1 MTKAMRL
8 NAFTQGCIGH
18 HSEGQWKNPL
28 ARVRAGY
35 KDVRYWIELA
45 QTLERGCFDSLFLA
59 DVHGTYSV
67 YRGSNRVAISQAVQ
81 FPGLDPTLLIPA
93 MAACT
98 RHLGFACT
106 YSTTYFP
113 PYHTAKLF
121 STLDHL
127 TGGRV
132 AWNIVTSYLADALA
146 NFDIADDL
154 THDERYDRA
163 DEYMDVVY
171 KLWEHSWE
179 EDAIVCDI
187 ERDMFTDP
195 DKVHTIDHAG
205 HWFNVKGPHMC
216 EPSPQRTPVL
226 FQAGASGRGQSFAGK
241 HAEGVFMVAPTIAAA
256 ADDVRKLRAAAVA
269 AGRKS
274 EDIQINQ
281 GVAVI
286 VALTDEEARV
296 RERTLRS
303 FASSEGMLSLFCG
316 WTGIDLSTVPPEQP
330 VGKTQSKA
338 IQGLQGFFEKFDATR
353 EWTPK
358 SMAEYMAIGSIF
370 PKIVGSPTTVADQ
383 LEQWIDQT
391 GLDGFNLHAVPQPTG
406 FEDFVNLVVPELQRR
421 GRMRTRYDG
430 STLRESY
437 FGAGNQHLGKTHPA
451 HQALPP
457 WKCAQETKLVD
468 T

>member
-1 MTKAMRL
+1 MKQIHL
-8 NAFTQGCIGH
+8 NAFTQACIGH

-28 ARVRAGY
+28 GRVRTGY
-35 KDVRYWIELA
+35 KDTRYWIELA

-93 MAACT
+93 MAAGT

-132 AWNIVTSYLADALA
+132 AWNIVTSYLDDALA
-146 NFDIADDL
+146 NFGITEEL
-154 THDERYDRA
+154 THDQRYERA

-179 EDAIVCDI
+179 EDAVVCDVA
-187 ERDMFTDP
+187 RDMFTDP
-195 DKVHTIDHAG
+195 DKVHTIDHSG
-205 HWFNVKGPHMC
+205 RWFNVKGPHMC

-226 FQAGASGRGQSFAGK
+226 FQAGASGRGQDFAGK
-241 HAEGVFMVAPTIAAA
+241 HAEAVFMIAPTMALA

-269 AGRKS
+269 AGRQA
-274 EDIQINQ
+274 EDIRINQ

-286 VALTDEEARV
+286 VAPTDEEARI

-303 FASSEGMLSLFCG
+303 FASREASLSLFCG
-316 WTGIDLSTVPPEQP
+316 WVGIDLSTVPPGQP
-330 VGKTQSKA
+330 VGQLESKA
-338 IQGLQGFFEKFDATR
+338 IQGLQNYFAKFEAGR
-353 EWTPK
+353 EWTLDA
-358 SMAEYMAIGSIF
+358 MADFMAIGSVM

-421 GRMRTRYDG
+421 GRVRTVYEG
-430 STLRESY
+430 QTLREQI
-437 FGAGNQHLGKTHPA
+437 FGTGNCRLAARHPA
-451 HQALPP
+451 YRARPGLDRTTV
-457 WKCAQETKLVD
+457 AA
-468 T
+468 